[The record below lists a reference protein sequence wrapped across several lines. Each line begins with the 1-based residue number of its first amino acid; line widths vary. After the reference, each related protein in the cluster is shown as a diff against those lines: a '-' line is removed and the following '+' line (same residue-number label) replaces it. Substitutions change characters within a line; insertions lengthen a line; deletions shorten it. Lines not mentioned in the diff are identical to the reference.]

1 MDRLRRAEVAGAGA
15 RPHRE
20 VPRHGGVLAGD
31 GAVLHAVKEHGPDK
45 ATEALQEAI
54 AAQPDAPE
62 PPRATIPGTA
72 KPSKAKPVARPKAES
87 KGALEIKTVLK
98 AVKAL
103 LAGVTAEELASEDE
117 FVGVDRVKLAALA
130 ALVR

>member
-1 MDRLRRAEVAGAGA
+1 MTDAIALSNVSLDAKAMLSAGKVT
-15 RPHRE
+15 P
-20 VPRHGGVLAGD
+20 

-87 KGALEIKTVLK
+87 KGDRENKTVLK
-98 AVKAL
+98 AVKDL
-103 LAGVTAEELASEDE
+103 FKEVSDEELNGLEQW
-117 FVGVDRVKLAALA
+117 VCVDRVKLAALA